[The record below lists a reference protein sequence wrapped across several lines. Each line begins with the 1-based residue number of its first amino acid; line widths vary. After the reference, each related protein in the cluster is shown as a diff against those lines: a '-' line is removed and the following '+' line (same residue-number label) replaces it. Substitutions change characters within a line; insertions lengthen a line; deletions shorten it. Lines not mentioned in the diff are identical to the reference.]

1 LRNLRK
7 YRELSGMKKLSECI
21 NESMGL
27 TKRYSMDKV
36 YDLMNDLDDGE
47 FVENEVQKVIDYFV
61 KIKRY
66 KQMKSDDKNF
76 AVKLQSSENN
86 NQFIYF
92 QLKKDK
98 WGNDPMWK
106 WELK

>member
-1 LRNLRK
+1 
-7 YRELSGMKKLSECI
+7 MKKLSEYI
-21 NESMGL
+21 NESTEL
-27 TKRYSMDKV
+27 TKRYSMDKI

-47 FVENEVQKVIDYFV
+47 FTEKEVQKVIDYFV
-61 KIKRY
+61 KTKQY
-66 KQMKSDDKNF
+66 KQVKSDDKNF

-98 WGNDPMWK
+98 WGNDPMWR